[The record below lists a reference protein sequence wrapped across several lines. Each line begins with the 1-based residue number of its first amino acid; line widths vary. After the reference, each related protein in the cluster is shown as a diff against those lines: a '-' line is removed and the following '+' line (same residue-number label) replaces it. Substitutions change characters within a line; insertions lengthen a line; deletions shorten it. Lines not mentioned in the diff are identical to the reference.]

1 MTDTKQKG
9 NGLGQNKVPTMN
21 PAKLHPYG
29 MGDTGQKNIP
39 NEKRPGPGA
48 KQ

>member
-1 MTDTKQKG
+1 MPKQKSQG
-9 NGLGQNKVPTMN
+9 NGLGQNKVPTFN
-21 PAKLHPYG
+21 PAKIHPYG

-39 NEKRPGPGA
+39 NEKRPGAGA